1 MTLIIQNIAKFSTRV
16 YLLVDSDCSLK
27 PWPISGNGF
36 LKDIKGDI
44 FLVDTTRKVNNIH
57 RTIIFAY
64 S

>member
-1 MTLIIQNIAKFSTRV
+1 MRLIIQNIAKFSTRV

-27 PWPISGNGF
+27 PWSLGTVSE
-36 LKDIKGDI
+36 DIKGDI